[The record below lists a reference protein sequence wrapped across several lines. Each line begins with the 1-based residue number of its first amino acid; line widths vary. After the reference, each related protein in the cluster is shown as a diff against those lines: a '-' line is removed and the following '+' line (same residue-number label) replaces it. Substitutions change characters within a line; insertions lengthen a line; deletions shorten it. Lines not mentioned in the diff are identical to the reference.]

1 MKQRG
6 VTLTELLIVLT
17 MAAILVAIAV
27 PSYGFLVTS
36 GRLTSA
42 TNDMLLALHL
52 ARSEAIKRGT
62 RVTVCKTSN
71 PDASAPDCDSSAKW
85 EQGWL
90 VFVDGG
96 VRGRVDGGDRVIQ
109 AYRDVSPW
117 ARIATGF
124 NYRNY
129 VSYMPMGTSQ
139 GSSGLANDTFQICV
153 SGQRRDIV
161 VSSGGRPR
169 VVSPGVCP

>member
-6 VTLTELLIVLT
+6 FTLTELLIVLA

-36 GRLTSA
+36 GRLASA

-71 PDASAPDCDSSAKW
+71 PGAPTPTCDQAADW
-85 EQGWL
+85 HQGWL

-96 VRGRVDGGDRVIQ
+96 VRGVVDGGDAILQVYGDIS
-109 AYRDVSPW
+109 AW
-117 ARIATGF
+117 ASITTGG
-124 NYRNY
+124 NYRRY

-139 GSSGLANDTFQICV
+139 GSSGLHNDTFEICV
-153 SGQRRDIV
+153 SGMRRDIIV
-161 VSSGGRPR
+161 NTVGRPR
-169 VVSPGVCP
+169 LRSGSC

>member
-6 VTLTELLIVLT
+6 FTLTELLIVLA

-36 GRLTSA
+36 GRLASA

-90 VFVDGG
+90 VFVDRG
-96 VRGRVDGGDRVIQ
+96 VTGTIDPDDTVLAVHEGIAG
-109 AYRDVSPW
+109 W
-117 ARIATGF
+117 ADISAVNF
-124 NYRNY
+124 NLY
-129 VSYMPMGTSQ
+129 VSYLPTGTSR
-139 GSSGLANDTFQICV
+139 GSNGLGNDTMKICV
-153 SGQRRDIV
+153 AGERRDIIV
-161 VSSGGRPR
+161 NTVGRPR
-169 VVSPGVCP
+169 VAKGIC